1 MWVEVHYKKPVGFPV
16 GCRQWNTLV
25 NYDGKHESPCSPID
39 KLKRLSALYLRYCCG
54 WNIAIRKGNGWGWEW
69 SQLCTIKYNKKGDDI
84 DYYENKIQWK
94 NENLE
99 YTIYSVNGL

>member
-1 MWVEVHYKKPVGFPV
+1 MVGISPYV
-16 GCRQWNTLV
+16 KAMGEAENGV
-25 NYDGKHESPCSPID
+25 NYV
-39 KLKRLSALYLRYCCG
+39 L
-54 WNIAIRKGNGWGWEW
+54 
-69 SQLCTIKYNKKGDDI
+69 KYNEKGDDI

>member
-1 MWVEVHYKKPVGFPV
+1 MRVEVHYKKPVGFPV

-25 NYDGKHESPCSPID
+25 NYDGKHESLFSDRQAEKTINIILWDIAVVGISP
-39 KLKRLSALYLRYCCG
+39 
-54 WNIAIRKGNGWGWEW
+54 RKGNGWGWEW

-99 YTIYSVNGL
+99 YTIYSANAL